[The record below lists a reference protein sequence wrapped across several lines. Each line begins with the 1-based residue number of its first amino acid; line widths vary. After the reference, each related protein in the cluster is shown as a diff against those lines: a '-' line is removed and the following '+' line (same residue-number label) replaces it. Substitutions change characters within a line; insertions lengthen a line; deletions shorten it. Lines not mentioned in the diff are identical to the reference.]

1 MIKNSH
7 GSILFIAKFIMLSK
21 NLMIIIWPLKHNR
34 QEMDRCG
41 VTTQMEAARHTNELK
56 TEQRSCISRVG
67 FGYGFPIGR
76 NLRVS
81 PSRAA
86 GLNSI
91 EVACGGISICE
102 YPALAL
108 VKIKKGITPHSSQ
121 CLQRKR
127 KRNRQQ

>member
-1 MIKNSH
+1 
-7 GSILFIAKFIMLSK
+7 
-21 NLMIIIWPLKHNR
+21 
-34 QEMDRCG
+34 
-41 VTTQMEAARHTNELK
+41 MEAARHTNEPK
-56 TEQRSCISRVG
+56 TEQRSSVSRVG

-108 VKIKKGITPHSSQ
+108 VKIKKRHYAP
-121 CLQRKR
+121 LFAMFAK
-127 KRNRQQ
+127 KKKKN